1 MDVLHSDSDSRPC
14 NAPAVSTQGR
24 DAIRIMGNFR
34 IRYSSMTYPLHFHRL
49 PDVVATVSDASD
61 LTANAFQTAPVVLA
75 PTFLRQ
81 RAFSLSPE
89 PGLALE
95 FGVFKGSSIRR
106 LALALVSCP
115 RNPYLGNSKILP

>member
-1 MDVLHSDSDSRPC
+1 
-14 NAPAVSTQGR
+14 
-24 DAIRIMGNFR
+24 
-34 IRYSSMTYPLHFHRL
+34 MTHPPHFNRL

-61 LTANAFQTAPVVLA
+61 LTADAFQTAPIVLA
-75 PTFLRQ
+75 PTILRQ
-81 RAFSLSPE
+81 RAFFLPPE

-115 RNPYLGNSKILP
+115 RNPYLGISKILP